1 MFKDLKEYQ
10 DITRI
15 YNESVNISE
24 EQRAINKLFQEEDFT
39 LEELDYLEENF
50 DTIWEE
56 YFEPEIIDELC
67 EDVEHVR
74 SLTEEN
80 INEVLLLK
88 TLAKGAL
95 KASRGLRKANIGIVK
110 GARKLAKAG
119 KTAAKDTMAGAASF
133 GKKIAPFAGKVAK
146 TIGKGALLGTG
157 ALIPFSIANSLRKR
171 GKEERLKNQ
180 GPKATPAIGAGAGA
194 MAGASAAK
202 GGSKMGDAATKGA
215 DITKIKNDAGK
226 AGSEAAKNVTRN
238 INIYLG
244 SSAKKGG
251 DAGSSV
257 LSKGQANKR
266 AFDNAKANVPKTPK
280 MSSIEKKNRAR
291 FGDEKVDKLK
301 SKQVDFKSMKKGNM
315 TKDEFIQKYP
325 NSITAQKAKGLRD
338 HTEWDSY
345 DLVLEY
351 LHSTGQ
357 VDSIEEAN
365 HVMIEMDGQT
375 INEISNEV
383 REILDENFKERIQN
397 LGSNIKKKVSGAVDT
412 VKKKASNVIS
422 NVKNKVD
429 VAKKTLN
436 PASKENKKIR
446 EKQAIQKD
454 DSATTKE
461 KQVAKTQEM
470 AYKRQRSNKSIADV
484 KAENKAKMIANQK
497 AKHQEFLKNKKNK
510 NKK

>member
-24 EQRAINKLFQEEDFT
+24 EQRAINKLFQDEDFT
-39 LEELDYLEENF
+39 LEELDYIEENF
-50 DTIWEE
+50 DELWEE
-56 YFEPEIIDELC
+56 YFQPEILAELC
-67 EDVEHVR
+67 EDVEHVQT
-74 SLTEEN
+74 LTEEN
-80 INEVLLLK
+80 LNEVLLLK
-88 TLAKGAL
+88 TFAKGAL

-119 KTAAKDTMAGAASF
+119 KTAAKDTMSGIAGI

-157 ALIPFSIANSLRKR
+157 ALIPFSIANSLRKK
-171 GKEERLKNQ
+171 GKAERLK
-180 GPKATPAIGAGAGA
+180 GAAAGAGVGA
-194 MAGASAAK
+194 AGAAAIKGASDK
-202 GGSKMGDAATKGA
+202 GGSKVGDAASAGA
-215 DITKIKNDAGK
+215 AAVKKMTDAGT
-226 AGSEAAKNVTRN
+226 AGSQGAKNVSRN

-244 SSAKKGG
+244 SAGKKGG
-251 DAGSSV
+251 DLGKVGASSIKTMQTK
-257 LSKGQANKR
+257 LDASKATTKE
-266 AFDNAKANVPKTPK
+266 TPK

-291 FGDEKVDKLK
+291 LGDEKVDKLK
-301 SKQVDFKSMKKGNM
+301 SKQVDFKAMRKGNM
-315 TKDEFIQKYP
+315 SKSDFIAKYP
-325 NSITAQKAKGLRD
+325 NSITAQKSKGLRD

-365 HVMIEMDGQT
+365 YVMIEMDGQT

-383 REILDENFKERIQN
+383 REILDENFKERLQN
-397 LGSNIKKKVSGAVDT
+397 LGSNIKKKVTNVVDK
-412 VKKKASNVIS
+412 VKEKGSEVVSNL
-422 NVKNKVD
+422 KNKVD
-429 VAKKTLN
+429 VAKKTYN

-461 KQVAKTQEM
+461 KQVAKSQES

-484 KAENKAKMIANQK
+484 KAENKAKMIAA
-497 AKHQEFLKNKKNK
+497 AKERNKKFK
-510 NKK
+510 ADQKK

>member
-80 INEVLLLK
+80 INEVLFLK

-110 GARKLAKAG
+110 GLKGA
-119 KTAAKDTMAGAASF
+119 KTAVKDTFKGAKSVAGDTL
-133 GKKIAPFAGKVAK
+133 KKIAPFAGKVAK

-157 ALIPFSIANSLRKR
+157 ALIPFSVANSLRKR

-202 GGSKMGDAATKGA
+202 GGSKVGDAAP
-215 DITKIKNDAGK
+215 DVTKIKDDMKK

-446 EKQAIQKD
+446 EKQAIQKSD
-454 DSATTKE
+454 DASTKE
-461 KQVAKTQEM
+461 KQVAKSQEM

-497 AKHQEFLKNKKNK
+497 AKHQEFLKNKNK

>member
-50 DTIWEE
+50 DELWEE
-56 YFEPEIIDELC
+56 YFQPEIITELC
-67 EDVEHVR
+67 EDVEHVQT
-74 SLTEEN
+74 LTEEQLD
-80 INEVLLLK
+80 EVLFLK

-95 KASRGLRKANIGIVK
+95 KASRGLRKANIGLVK
-110 GARKLAKAG
+110 GTRKLAKAG
-119 KTAAKDTMAGAASF
+119 KTAVKDTMAGAASF

-180 GPKATPAIGAGAGA
+180 GPKVMPVA
-194 MAGASAAK
+194 
-202 GGSKMGDAATKGA
+202 GDAATKGGSKVGDA
-215 DITKIKNDAGK
+215 AVKGPDINKIKDDAKK
-226 AGSEAAKNVTRN
+226 AGDAAAKNVTRN

-244 SSAKKGG
+244 SSAKRGG

-257 LSKGQANKR
+257 LSKGQANKK
-266 AFDNAKANVPKTPK
+266 AFNDAKANVPKTPK

-301 SKQVDFKSMKKGNM
+301 SKQVDFKKMRKGEM
-315 TKDEFIQKYP
+315 SKADFIKAYP
-325 NSITAQKAKGLRD
+325 NSITAQREKGLRD

-365 HVMIEMDGQT
+365 YVMIEMDGQT
-375 INEISNEV
+375 ISEISNEV
-383 REILDENFKERIQN
+383 REILDENFKERLQN
-397 LGSNIKKKVSGAVDT
+397 LGSNIKKKVSGVVDKVKEKASNIAGN
-412 VKKKASNVIS
+412 VKKK
-422 NVKNKVD
+422 VK
-429 VAKKTLN
+429 VAVKTVN
-436 PASKENKKIR
+436 PASEENKKIR
-446 EKQAIQKD
+446 EKQKIQKSD
-454 DSATTKE
+454 DSTRKE
-461 KQVAKTQEM
+461 KQVAKSQEM
-470 AYKRQRSNKSIADV
+470 FYKRKRADKSIADV
-484 KAENKAKMIANQK
+484 QADNKAKMKAAAKERYQK
-497 AKHQEFLKNKKNK
+497 FKEKRNKK
-510 NKK
+510 

>member
-39 LEELDYLEENF
+39 LEELDYIEENF
-50 DTIWEE
+50 DELWEE
-56 YFEPEIIDELC
+56 YFQPEIIAELC
-67 EDVEHVR
+67 EDVEHVQT
-74 SLTEEN
+74 LTEEN
-80 INEVLLLK
+80 LNEVMGLK
-88 TLAKGAL
+88 LLAKGAL

-119 KTAAKDTMAGAASF
+119 KTAAKDTMSGIAGI

-157 ALIPFSIANSLRKR
+157 ALIPFSIANSLRKK
-171 GKEERLKNQ
+171 GKEERLK
-180 GPKATPAIGAGAGA
+180 GAAAGAGVGAAA

-215 DITKIKNDAGK
+215 NITKIKNDAKK
-226 AGSEAAKNVTRN
+226 AGDAAAKNVSRN

-244 SSAKKGG
+244 SASTKGS
-251 DAGSSV
+251 DKATTMT
-257 LSKGQANKR
+257 SKAQANKK
-266 AFDNAKANVPKTPK
+266 AFNDARSKKDTPK
-280 MSSIEKKNRAR
+280 MSSIEKQNRAR

-301 SKQVDFKSMKKGNM
+301 SKQVDFKAMKKGNM
-315 TKDEFIQKYP
+315 SKADFIAKYP
-325 NSITAQKAKGLRD
+325 NSITAQKSKGLRD
-338 HTEWDSY
+338 QTEWDSY

-365 HVMIEMDGQT
+365 YVMIEMDGQT
-375 INEISNEV
+375 INDISNEV
-383 REILDENFKERIQN
+383 REILDENFKERLQN
-397 LGSNIKKKVSGAVDT
+397 LGSNIKKKVSGAVDK
-412 VKKKASNVIS
+412 VKEKSKEIGKNI
-422 NVKNKVD
+422 KNKVD
-429 VAKKTLN
+429 VAQKTYN

-446 EKQAIQKD
+446 EKQAIQKSD
-454 DSATTKE
+454 DSTTQE
-461 KQVAKTQEM
+461 KSVAKAQEL
-470 AYKRQRSNKSIADV
+470 AYKRQRSNKSIADI
-484 KAENKAKMIANQK
+484 KAENKAKMIAA
-497 AKHQEFLKNKKNK
+497 AKERNKKFKANK
-510 NKK
+510 

>member
-24 EQRAINKLFQEEDFT
+24 EQRAINKLFREEDFT

-50 DTIWEE
+50 DELWEE
-56 YFEPEIIDELC
+56 YFQPEIITELC
-67 EDVEHVR
+67 EDVEHVQT
-74 SLTEEN
+74 LTEEQLD
-80 INEVLLLK
+80 EALFLK

-95 KASRGLRKANIGIVK
+95 KASRGLRKANIGLVK
-110 GARKLAKAG
+110 GTRKLAKAG
-119 KTAAKDTMAGAASF
+119 KTAAKDTMAGVASF

-157 ALIPFSIANSLRKR
+157 ALIPFGIANALRKK
-171 GKEERLKNQ
+171 GKEERLKG
-180 GPKATPAIGAGAGA
+180 GPKATPAVGAGVGV

-202 GGSKMGDAATKGA
+202 GGSKLGDAATKGA
-215 DITKIKNDAGK
+215 DISKIASDAKK
-226 AGSEAAKNVTRN
+226 AGDAAAKNVTRN

-251 DAGSSV
+251 DVGSSV
-257 LSKGQANKR
+257 MSKAQANKR
-266 AFDNAKANVPKTPK
+266 AFDNAKDNKPK

-301 SKQVDFKSMKKGNM
+301 SKQVDFKAMKKGNM

-325 NSITAQKAKGLRD
+325 NSITAQKSKGLRD

-365 HVMIEMDGQT
+365 HVMIEMDGHT

-383 REILDENFKERIQN
+383 REILDEDFREKLKN
-397 LGSNIKKKVSGAVDT
+397 LGTNIRKKVSGAVDKVKEKAKNLGST
-412 VKKKASNVIS
+412 VQKK
-422 NVKNKVD
+422 VK
-429 VAKKTLN
+429 VAAKTYN
-436 PASKENKKIR
+436 PASEENKKIR
-446 EKQAIQKD
+446 EKQAIQKSD
-454 DSATTKE
+454 DASTRE
-461 KQVAKTQEM
+461 KQVAKSQEM
-470 AYKRQRSNKSIADV
+470 FYKRKRSDKSISDVQAD
-484 KAENKAKMIANQK
+484 NKAKMKAAAKERFEKFK
-497 AKHQEFLKNKKNK
+497 AKRKANKK
-510 NKK
+510 